1 MISKIL
7 CTLSAVMAVSFAAPT
22 LVNYPAGLT
31 AAECPNFPFCGPSP
45 ADFAT
50 PGLAAHAAAEAK
62 VLREQVALTDPSA
75 LLPKVPGI
83 IEHARAEAEVIAA
96 QAPKPDLRGHSA
108 AEQEVRR
115 LENELIAIQ
124 RAEAALA
131 PAQAHF
137 AAARPTSN
145 FVGLVGPS
153 GVVGPS
159 GLVGPAGPLAFY

>member
-50 PGLAAHAAAEAK
+50 PGLAAHAAAEA
-62 VLREQVALTDPSA
+62 
-75 LLPKVPGI
+75 KVPGI